1 MYVCVEDGGWGEVRL
16 KLDVQGQASGRI
28 LNADGQ
34 GIGGLENG
42 TIFMDG
48 RHMCV
53 IPYWKDDNV
62 PNIKKKIDE
71 LANMIDFGDSPHS
84 F

>member
-28 LNADGQ
+28 LDADGQ

-42 TIFMDG
+42 TIFMDVI
-48 RHMCV
+48 CV
-53 IPYWKDDNV
+53 SSHIGKMTTFQTL
-62 PNIKKKIDE
+62 KKKSTNWQI
-71 LANMIDFGDSPHS
+71 
-84 F
+84 